1 MREVKFRG
9 LSNSNSEWT
18 YGNLVIVGDEYHITD
33 QVECEEVSDYTLVAK
48 NSVGQFTGLL
58 DINGKE
64 IYEGD
69 LVSTDEKV
77 GRVSYSNTYVVE
89 WCKVECRFVLSDMDG
104 NEYGE
109 QSLSTSFIKR
119 RKIKVIGI
127 YNYCSQE
134 NESNKI

>member
-1 MREVKFRG
+1 MRVIKFRG
-9 LSNSNSEWT
+9 KPTVIERDWV
-18 YGNLVIVGDEYHITD
+18 YGGYKKENIIWNEDLFTPMDISVNPET
-33 QVECEEVSDYTLVAK
+33 
-48 NSVGQFTGLL
+48 VGQFTGLL

-89 WCKVECRFVLSDMDG
+89 WCQEECRFVLSDMNGD
-104 NEYGE
+104 EYGE
-109 QSLSTSFIKR
+109 KSLTTSVIKR

-127 YNYCSQE
+127 HNYCLQG

>member
-9 LSNSNSEWT
+9 LSNSDSEWT

-33 QVECEEVSDYTLVAK
+33 QEECEESSLVAK

-58 DINGKE
+58 DINEKE

-69 LVSTDEKV
+69 LVNTDEKV

-104 NEYGE
+104 DEYGE
-109 QSLSTSFIKR
+109 QSLSTSIIKR
-119 RKIKVIGI
+119 RKIRVTG
-127 YNYCSQE
+127 NYYQG

>member
-9 LSNSNSEWT
+9 LSKCNSEWT

-33 QVECEEVSDYTLVAK
+33 QKECEEVSDYTLVAK

-58 DINGKE
+58 DINEKE

-77 GRVSYSNTYVVE
+77 GKVSYSNTYVVE
-89 WCKVECRFVLSDMDG
+89 WCKVECRFLLSDMDG
-104 NEYGE
+104 DEYGE
-109 QSLSTSFIKR
+109 QYLSTSFIKKTKNKSYR
-119 RKIKVIGI
+119 HSQLLFTRK
-127 YNYCSQE
+127 
-134 NESNKI
+134 

>member
-9 LSNSNSEWT
+9 LSNCNSEWT
-18 YGNLVIVGDEYHITD
+18 FGNLVIVGEEYHITD
-33 QVECEEVSDYTLVAK
+33 QEECEEVLDYTLVAK

-104 NEYGE
+104 DEYGE
-109 QSLSTSFIKR
+109 QSLTTSLIKR
-119 RKIKVIGI
+119 RKIKVKGI
-127 YNYCSQE
+127 HNYCLQGD
-134 NESNKI
+134 ESN

>member
-9 LSNSNSEWT
+9 LSKCNSEWT

-33 QVECEEVSDYTLVAK
+33 QEECEEVSEYTLVSK

-58 DINGKE
+58 DINEKE

-77 GRVSYSNTYVVE
+77 GRVPYSNTYVVDWFQE
-89 WCKVECRFVLSDMDG
+89 ESRFVLSDMDG
-104 NEYGE
+104 DEYGE
-109 QSLSTSFIKR
+109 QSLSSSFIKR
-119 RKIKVIGI
+119 RKIRVTG
-127 YNYCSQE
+127 NYYQE
-134 NESNKI
+134 NENNKI